1 MLPFL
6 QEHIIRTKIAGD
18 KKAEAIFESMLR
30 ESKSLPEIA
39 AFFNITPKP
48 LMENK
53 KLSIAYDL
61 IQESYNKLA
70 PVEKQLIS
78 LVESNRRE
86 RIYTQVKLI
95 ESIVASLKSEK
106 DKSYATECLTI
117 LKHDIAKRPIH
128 ETSERVL
135 GLKKTIIGLFE
146 AKDESYGGFVNI
158 KLGSLNY
165 VKNINLAIFSDEV
178 TDPKTVYVTFEVPF
192 YPMGA
197 DFSSVKASLQSL
209 DDKFGRMGRTV
220 LNKTIF
226 QTGKAGKIFTGEGIW
241 DASVR
246 INAIKPGQVANGSAE
261 LALHIVP
268 GSVQSTKQLAI
279 EVKGLMKDLDAALPT
294 LFKELDK
301 KAQKAFMKGGDEE
314 EGQRLRGLKKQMR
327 AQKGDEREVGSK
339 EDNFGGAF

>member
-18 KKAEAIFESMLR
+18 KKAETIFESMLK
-30 ESKSLPEIA
+30 EKKSLPEIA

-48 LMENK
+48 LMEDK

-86 RIYTQVKLI
+86 RVYVQVKLI
-95 ESIVASLKSEK
+95 ESIITSLKKK
-106 DKSYATECLTI
+106 DKHYATECLTV
-117 LKHDIAKRPIH
+117 LKHDIARRPIS
-128 ETSERVL
+128 EASERVL
-135 GLKKTIIGLFE
+135 DLKKTVIGLFE
-146 AKDESYGGFVNI
+146 AKDESYGGFVNV

-165 VKNINLAIFSDEV
+165 IKNVNLAIFSDEV

-268 GSVQSTKQLAI
+268 GSIQSTKQLAI

-301 KAQKAFMKGGDEE
+301 KAQKDFMKGGDDE